1 MKGVLATQQ
10 RGSRLV
16 VRLRHAA
23 IRKEEIKNK
32 LGSEPVLA
40 NTDVIVAVDD
50 KCVVDEAQEKIYCS

>member
-1 MKGVLATQQ
+1 
-10 RGSRLV
+10 

>member
-1 MKGVLATQQ
+1 MVGAK
-10 RGSRLV
+10 RRRLV

-50 KCVVDEAQEKIYCS
+50 KCVVLSGTACS